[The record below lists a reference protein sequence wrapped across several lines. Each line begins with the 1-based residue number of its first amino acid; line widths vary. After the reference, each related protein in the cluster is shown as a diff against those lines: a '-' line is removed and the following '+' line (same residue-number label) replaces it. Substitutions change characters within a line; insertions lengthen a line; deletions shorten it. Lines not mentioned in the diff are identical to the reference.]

1 MVPSSCA
8 STPITALWLPAIG
21 KLVCDPER
29 YRALTGSAATE
40 GFFPAWRRPDSA
52 ETPAGAEQLAN
63 DSR

>member
-1 MVPSSCA
+1 VTSAQQLELARARFA
-8 STPITALWLPAIG
+8 SFATAQ
-21 KLVCDPER
+21 PER